1 MDLKVQNHPKA
12 DSSNTCTIHSNL
24 SLHKLRGCL
33 RTSKCFIHVSFNIQ
47 RLGDAPTH
55 GSTHGPLLPLN
66 RRSTVLHLP
75 AILAMSMA
83 SDELGIVV
91 YPRWERTHIPPSKK
105 KKTHFFE
112 WMIFYKI
119 RVRICWMLVS
129 WTVYFLL
136 IVDCFHQSC
145 QLQKKC
151 STFTNLYSM
160 WMKFEGFASPSPP
173 LHSKLIKWIWQHQ
186 YISIWFVNDLF
197 CWWVSLPPQ
206 GISWVQDCRHWIQ
219 LRVLPG
225 SRRHLGP
232 RVPAPGIGQVFWE
245 VEEFQS
251 THLVETHLFWPR
263 WDTKNPSNM
272 GSFTQNGIFGRT
284 WCENLSS
291 PRLLSS
297 PAIRGLAMEWPGV
310 SKSWVQLH
318 MLLLCTLED

>member
-33 RTSKCFIHVSFNIQ
+33 PNFSYMFPSTSKDWGMPRQ
-47 RLGDAPTH
+47 RLNPRPAPPIESKVHSPSFAGDPGNVH
-55 GSTHGPLLPLN
+55 GIRWTRHCCLPSLGTNTYPPIQKKKRTFLSGWFFTFQGQDMLN
-66 RRSTVLHLP
+66 VGFLDGILFAYCRLFSSKLP
-75 AILAMSMA
+75 AS
-83 SDELGIVV
+83 
-91 YPRWERTHIPPSKK
+91 
-105 KKTHFFE
+105 
-112 WMIFYKI
+112 
-119 RVRICWMLVS
+119 
-129 WTVYFLL
+129 
-136 IVDCFHQSC
+136 
-145 QLQKKC
+145 KC

-173 LHSKLIKWIWQHQ
+173 RHSKLIKWIWQHQ

-232 RVPAPGIGQVFWE
+232 RVPAPGSGQVFGE
-245 VEEFQS
+245 VEEISPPTWLKPIFF
-251 THLVETHLFWPR
+251 VPR

-272 GSFTQNGIFGRT
+272 GSFTQNGIFGRIF
-284 WCENLSS
+284 WCRKSFLPS
-291 PRLLSS
+291 
-297 PAIRGLAMEWPGV
+297 AGLEFPSNTRTCNGV
-310 SKSWVQLH
+310 TRSI
-318 MLLLCTLED
+318 